1 MEAFIAS
8 LIFFA
13 LAIFLAIG
21 ARVGQ
26 RIDAR
31 SADTQG
37 PGGKKAQSRER
48 PIHGNNRCPNPAEL

>member
-13 LAIFLAIG
+13 LAMSVSASTQEALIHK
-21 ARVGQ
+21 ARE
-26 RIDAR
+26 
-31 SADTQG
+31 
-37 PGGKKAQSRER
+37 GKKAQSRER